1 MSVILK
7 DDPHAIANRI
17 IWLMNDVDE
26 TKPCNLIMN
35 ADALVVEYNCRFTGY
50 KIFHEVGHMKKIS

>member
-1 MSVILK
+1 MSTILK
-7 DDPHAIANRI
+7 EDPHAIANRI

-35 ADALVVEYNCRFTGY
+35 ADALVVEYNCRFTG
-50 KIFHEVGHMKKIS
+50 KKCYHDVARVKNIS

>member
-1 MSVILK
+1 MSTILN

-26 TKPCNLIMN
+26 TKVCNLIMN
-35 ADALVVEYNCRFTGY
+35 ADALVVEYNCRFTG
-50 KIFHEVGHMKKIS
+50 KKVFHDVARVKNSS

>member
-1 MSVILK
+1 MSSILN

-26 TKPCNLIMN
+26 TKVCNLIMN
-35 ADALVVEYNCRFTGY
+35 ADALVVEYNCRFTG
-50 KIFHEVGHMKKIS
+50 KKVFHDVARVKNSS